1 MIIKY
6 KQVSFWRCVVSHVKK
21 KKFTQIFSVSL
32 SLLCVFISLSC
43 VFNKASGALSQNENK
58 ITIVA
63 AALAMP
69 DGAKTIFQSS
79 YGYTYS
85 NGNIFS
91 IEYDDTNELLYGDDY
106 LEGQN
111 DTSLTISSSEQDPD
125 MEQIPAPNTVNSDG
139 ETMYQINERMIG
151 ASGTMFDNFS
161 VKNTTSVDI
170 DIAEE
175 LSKQPDINISKH
187 SAPQVL
193 IVHTHATEAYID
205 TDTGVFPESFYP
217 RTTDPNY
224 SVIKVGEAIKTQLV
238 NSGINT
244 LHDSTQHDNPS
255 YNGAYYRSEDTIKDY
270 LEQYPSI
277 QVVLDIHRD
286 SIGNNESGKVKPTF
300 TYNNKKAA
308 QIMIVAGCDDD
319 GTWEFPDWE
328 YNLRFALRLQQTTET
343 LYPGMTRPLKFCPS
357 QYNLHLTHGSLLVE
371 IGTDVN
377 TLDEAVYS
385 GELLGNSLSQV
396 LAELASS

>member
-1 MIIKY
+1 M
-6 KQVSFWRCVVSHVKK
+6 SHVKK
-21 KKFTQIFSVSL
+21 KKFKQISSMLVSL
-32 SLLCVFISLSC
+32 VCVLISLTC
-43 VFNKASGALSQNENK
+43 IFNKVSGALYQNESK
-58 ITIVA
+58 IPLVA
-63 AALAMP
+63 AAMAMP
-69 DGAKTIFQSS
+69 DGAKTMLQNG
-79 YGYTYS
+79 YAYTY
-85 NGNIFS
+85 NNRNIFS
-91 IEYDDTNELLYGDDY
+91 IEYDDTNELQYGDDY

-111 DTSLTISSSEQDPD
+111 NTHAGSSSNKQDPD

-151 ASGTMFDNFS
+151 SSGTIFDNFS

-170 DIAEE
+170 DIADE
-175 LSKQPDINISKH
+175 LSKRPDININKNSV
-187 SAPQVL
+187 PQVL

-205 TDTGVFPESFYP
+205 TDIGMFPESFYP

-244 LHDSTQHDNPS
+244 LHDTTQHDNPS
-255 YNGAYYRSEDTIKDY
+255 YNGAYYRSEDTIKNY

-357 QYNLHLTHGSLLVE
+357 QYNLHLTHGSLLIE

-377 TLDEAVYS
+377 TIDEAAYS
-385 GELLGNSLSQV
+385 GELLGNSLSKV
-396 LAELASS
+396 LGELTSP

>member
-6 KQVSFWRCVVSHVKK
+6 KQVSFWRCVVSYGKK
-21 KKFTQIFSVSL
+21 KKFTQISSVLL
-32 SLLCVFISLSC
+32 SLICVLISLTC
-43 VFNKASGALSQNENK
+43 VFNKASGALYQNEDR
-58 ITIVA
+58 IPIVA

-69 DGAKTIFQSS
+69 DGAKTMLQSS
-79 YGYTYS
+79 YGYTYNS
-85 NGNIFS
+85 GNIFS
-91 IEYDDTNELLYGDDY
+91 IEYDDTNELQYGDDY

-111 DTSLTISSSEQDPD
+111 NTHAGSSSNKQDPD

-151 ASGTMFDNFS
+151 SSGTIFDNFS
-161 VKNTTSVDI
+161 VKNTTNVDI
-170 DIAEE
+170 DIADE
-175 LSKQPDINISKH
+175 LSKRPDININKNSV
-187 SAPQVL
+187 PQVL

-205 TDTGVFPESFYP
+205 TDIGMFPESFYP

-244 LHDSTQHDNPS
+244 LHDTTQHDNPS
-255 YNGAYYRSEDTIKDY
+255 YNGAYYRSEDTIKNY

-357 QYNLHLTHGSLLVE
+357 QYNLHLTHGSLLIE

-377 TLDEAVYS
+377 TIDEAAYS
-385 GELLGNSLSQV
+385 GELLGNSLSKV
-396 LAELASS
+396 LGELNS